1 MSALRQLHRLATS
14 VVQVIDFSSRLLS
27 GSYQIYHSVDGHI
40 DDDRELKE
48 RATVLRKLASTL
60 TGRTSSTA
68 VDRTSKPVDGLA
80 VERAPASIDL
90 DGSAHIAD
98 PLAGPQA
105 ETNAAQDG
113 DTSSRY
119 HEMGRTD
126 TEFTGLGP
134 DDEAMP
140 VGSNN
145 ALGVEQAC
153 RKLQKLRSRMQSTA
167 AAFVPEDT
175 QRSEQEKGMQAV
187 AAGCSE
193 MAKKIETTL
202 QKMRADPKNQKFRT
216 LVSFRQAFLRTW
228 SEKKINEMEKAL
240 DKRRSD
246 LILHL
251 VVVMSDQQSSVV
263 RELRTLRDASNR
275 LGSAYT
281 EHLDGITKSFKLIQ
295 DQAGK
300 ESDIRRKNPSAY
312 YQETND
318 KDGNDGKTFNLF
330 NLHIIPQNS
339 SKKKKSPEQSDIVS
353 YDESAQDLRY
363 LAEALSLLTAT
374 ASKVAIAQR
383 VLAGLHY
390 KTMMMRMESVAEAY
404 ANTYEWIFKTPRA
417 RAKKNIKV
425 YFSEWLLKKDGIFWV
440 SGKPGS
446 GKSTLMKFLC
456 DHVRTEEALVEW
468 AKPLDPVMS
477 THFFWSSGT
486 AMQKSQEGLFKSLL
500 YDVFRKSPE
509 IMKAVCPQ
517 RWEAGRRGEGDLGPW
532 TLSELRRT
540 LISLA
545 TCSGLPFKFCFFID
559 GLDEYEGDHPEM
571 ITVLRSLA
579 TCPNIKLCVSSRPWN
594 VFEDAFGNTDTGKLY
609 LQHLTNND
617 IRLYVRKK
625 LEEHP
630 NWQVLPE
637 EQDIYRSIVTEV
649 TTKAQGVFL
658 WVYLVIRSLYEGLT
672 NGDSLPALER
682 RIRRLPADLEPY
694 FKHML
699 NSVDSFY
706 HAQMVQTFQVAMAS
720 SSPLPLMI
728 YCFLD
733 EEYEQYNFGLHMP
746 VKQMPIPEVERR
758 QAQLRRRLNGRCK
771 GLLEVYKNAGEG
783 KYLGYRVDF
792 LHRTVRDFLRTK
804 EMSEFL
810 KAGPTDDGPNALIFK
825 GFVPLIKSM
834 PWEEMEMS
842 SGGPLS
848 IILMDAMHYAYKAEQ
863 ESGKPQTELL
873 EDLSRALRFY
883 ATTTGKP
890 IPWYRGCYS
899 MPNRERGYRP
909 CQTFLEFAVQNGLC
923 LYVKEQL
930 GQKREPLDV
939 KQPLP
944 LCAVAH
950 LPRYT
955 IEEPD
960 LSDMIRLLLDTRML
974 ATSHSIDDLWNTFM
988 TTFAYVVEH
997 ADSFPNI
1004 SDMVKHRQGITELLL
1019 ARGANPNTLSHGSI
1033 PAWYRL
1039 LATCASRS
1047 IPPSVYQ
1054 PMLQSLKLVLSASV
1068 SFSGRGWSVSD
1079 ALHYI
1084 VFDDFNE
1091 GVEDNAARLEFV
1103 TEICCLMIPH
1113 GFELT
1118 SSQRRKLERRFP
1130 ARLVASIFSTIDEQ
1144 NSKVETQAQPKYTDY
1159 LGIWSLVSWMRG
1171 GG

>member
-1 MSALRQLHRLATS
+1 MDPFYSLSLASS

-27 GSYQIYHSVDGHI
+27 GSYQIYHSVDGHT

-48 RATVLRKLASTL
+48 RAAVLRKLASTL
-60 TGRTSSTA
+60 TKRTASTA
-68 VDRTSKPVDGLA
+68 VDRISKTVDGLTINK
-80 VERAPASIDL
+80 APDSTGLGIP
-90 DGSAHIAD
+90 AD
-98 PLAGPQA
+98 AAGPLAGSPG

-113 DTSSRY
+113 DASSRH
-119 HEMGRTD
+119 HEMERTD
-126 TEFTGLGP
+126 TEFPGQGP

-140 VGSNN
+140 IGSNN
-145 ALGVEQAC
+145 TLGVEQAY
-153 RKLQKLRSRMQSTA
+153 RKLQTLRSRMQSTA
-167 AAFVPEDT
+167 DAFVPEDT
-175 QRSEQEKGMQAV
+175 QRSEQEKGIQTV

-193 MAKKIETTL
+193 MAKKIESTL
-202 QKMRADPKNQKFRT
+202 EKLRADPKNQKFRT

-240 DKRRSD
+240 DKKRSD

-263 RELRTLRDASNR
+263 RELRTLRETSNR

-281 EHLDGITKSFKLIQ
+281 DHLDSITKSFKLIQ
-295 DQAGK
+295 SQAGR
-300 ESDIRRKNPSAY
+300 ESEMRRKNPRAY
-312 YQETND
+312 YQESND

-330 NLHIIPQNS
+330 NLHITPQ
-339 SKKKKSPEQSDIVS
+339 KKSLEQNDIVS
-353 YDESAQDLRY
+353 HDESAQDLRY
-363 LAEALSLLTAT
+363 LAEALSLLTSK

-390 KTMMMRMESVAEAY
+390 KTMMMRMENVAEAY
-404 ANTYEWIFKTPRA
+404 AETYEWIFKTPRA

-425 YFSEWLLKKDGIFWV
+425 HFFEWLLQKDGIFWV

-456 DHVRTEEALVEW
+456 DHARTEEALIEW

-477 THFFWSSGT
+477 KHFFWSSGT

-517 RWEAGRRGEGDLGPW
+517 RWEAGRRAEGELDPW
-532 TLSELRRT
+532 TISELRRT
-540 LISLA
+540 LVSLA
-545 TCSGLPFKFCFFID
+545 RCSGLPYKFCFFID
-559 GLDEYEGDHPEM
+559 GLDEYEGDHSEM
-571 ITVLRSLA
+571 IAVLRSLA

-594 VFEDAFGNTDTGKLY
+594 VFEDAFGNTDTRKLY

-617 IRLYVRKK
+617 IRHYVRKK

-637 EQDIYRSIVTEV
+637 EQDIYRSILTEV

-672 NGDSLPALER
+672 NGDPLRALER
-682 RIRRLPADLEPY
+682 RIRRLPADLEPF

-706 HAQMVQTFQVAMAS
+706 HAQMVQTFQVAMGS
-720 SSPLPLMI
+720 PSPLPLMI

-733 EEYEQYNFGLHMP
+733 EEYEHHNFALHMP
-746 VKQMPIPEVERR
+746 VKQMPMLEVERR

-771 GLLEVYKNAGEG
+771 GLLEVYENASEG

-804 EMSEFL
+804 EMSDFL
-810 KAGPTDDGPNALIFK
+810 MAKTTEDGPNALIFK
-825 GFVPLIKSM
+825 TFVPLIKAI
-834 PWEEMEMS
+834 PWEEMDMS
-842 SGGPLS
+842 EDSPLS
-848 IILMDAMHYAYKAEQ
+848 IMLMDAMHYAYKAEQ
-863 ESGKPQTELL
+863 ELGKPQTELL

-890 IPWYRGCYS
+890 IPWYRWCYS
-899 MPNRERGYRP
+899 TWKDGAGYPP
-909 CQTFLEFAVQNGLC
+909 CQTFLEFAVQNGLS
-923 LYVKEQL
+923 LYVEEQL
-930 GQKREPLDV
+930 RQKREPLDV
-939 KQPLP
+939 KQPLS

-950 LPRYT
+950 FPGYT

-960 LSDMIRLLLDTRML
+960 LGDMVRLLLDIRMP
-974 ATSHSIDDLWNTFM
+974 ATLHPVDDLWTAFM
-988 TTFAYVVEH
+988 LTCAEANDD
-997 ADSFPNI
+997 ADYFPNI
-1004 SDMVKHRQGITELLL
+1004 SNMVRHRQGIAELLL
-1019 ARGANPNTLSHGSI
+1019 AHGANPDTLSHDSI
-1033 PAWYRL
+1033 PAWWHFL
-1039 LATCASRS
+1039 VSCASRS
-1047 IPPSVYQ
+1047 IPPSAY
-1054 PMLQSLKLVLSASV
+1054 PPLLQTLKLVLSAGV
-1068 SFSGRGWSVSD
+1068 RFSGRGWTVSKAID
-1079 ALHYI
+1079 QI
-1084 VFDDFNE
+1084 MFDDDDE
-1091 GVEDNAARLEFV
+1091 GVENQAARLEFLS
-1103 TEICCLMIPH
+1103 EICCLTISH
-1113 GFELT
+1113 GFELSAT
-1118 SSQRRKLERRFP
+1118 QRDKLQLHFP
-1130 ARLVASIFSTIDEQ
+1130 ARLVTSILSTIGEK
-1144 NSKVETQAQPKYTDY
+1144 NSKVETKPQPKYTDY
-1159 LGIWSLVSWMRG
+1159 LSIWRLVSWVKG
-1171 GG
+1171 GC